1 LNQNVTRARR
11 RGAVEQASYF
21 LSAIAAA
28 LNPDDGLEDR
38 RVEHLKLQ
46 TIPPSLLNKNR

>member
-1 LNQNVTRARR
+1 LNQNATKVY
-11 RGAVEQASYF
+11 GKNDIEQASYF

>member
-1 LNQNVTRARR
+1 M
-11 RGAVEQASYF
+11 
-21 LSAIAAA
+21 AIACLLTRLAKDVVIATA